1 MKQTHAQQPLGFLN
15 LLGERGRRNLQLLSR
30 AGKVEVPRN
39 AHKASDMAKFEFH
52 CINVFVNNSVI
63 LR

>member
-1 MKQTHAQQPLGFLN
+1 
-15 LLGERGRRNLQLLSR
+15 
-30 AGKVEVPRN
+30 VEVPCN
-39 AHKASDMAKFEFH
+39 AHKAPDMAKFEFH